1 MATTKPQKGKP
12 AATAPSAPQAKAK
25 TVTAPPVSN
34 LPFLF
39 SKENY
44 IIMAAGIA
52 VIILGFVLMTGVA
65 NDNPAVFPKEE
76 IYSFRRITLAPVV
89 VIIGFLIE
97 VYAILKR
104 PKTA

>member
-12 AATAPSAPQAKAK
+12 AAPVATAPQPKAK
-25 TVTAPPVSN
+25 TAVTT

-39 SKENY
+39 TKENY
-44 IIMAAGIA
+44 TIMLAGIV
-52 VIILGFVLMTGVA
+52 VIILGFVLMSGSA
-65 NDNPAVFPKEE
+65 NDNPAVFPKDE

>member
-12 AATAPSAPQAKAK
+12 AAAPTPAAQAKPK
-25 TVTAPPVSN
+25 PTATVSN

-39 SKENY
+39 SKDNY
-44 IIMAAGIA
+44 IIMIAGVA
-52 VIILGFVLMTGVA
+52 VVILGFVLMTGPA
-65 NDNPAVFPKEE
+65 NDNPNFFNGNE
-76 IYSFRRITLAPVV
+76 IYSFRRITLAPIVV
-89 VIIGFLIE
+89 MIGFLIE

>member
-12 AATAPSAPQAKAK
+12 AAAASTTTVSAKPK
-25 TVTAPPVSN
+25 TSTTVSN

-44 IIMAAGIA
+44 IIMLAGVA
-52 VIILGFVLMTGVA
+52 VIILGFVLMTGAA

-76 IYSFRRITLAPVV
+76 IYSFRRITLAPIV

-104 PKTA
+104 PTTA

>member
-1 MATTKPQKGKP
+1 MATTKPLKGKP
-12 AATAPSAPQAKAK
+12 AAPAPAAQPKPK
-25 TVTAPPVSN
+25 TTSTVSN

-39 SKENY
+39 SKDNY
-44 IIMAAGIA
+44 LIMIAGVA
-52 VIILGFVLMTGVA
+52 VVILGFALMTGVA

-76 IYSFRRITLAPVV
+76 IYSFRRITLAPIVV
-89 VIIGFLIE
+89 MIGFLIE

>member
-1 MATTKPQKGKP
+1 MATTKPQKGRPAAP
-12 AATAPSAPQAKAK
+12 AATAPQPKAKA
-25 TVTAPPVSN
+25 PVST

-39 SKENY
+39 TKENY
-44 IIMAAGIA
+44 MVMIAGIA
-52 VIILGFVLMTGVA
+52 VIILGFVLMSGSA
-65 NDNPAVFPKEE
+65 NDNPAVFPNEE

-104 PKTA
+104 PKTT

>member
-12 AATAPSAPQAKAK
+12 VAQAAAVQSPSKPKVA
-25 TVTAPPVSN
+25 TVSN
-34 LPFLF
+34 IPFLF

-44 IIMAAGIA
+44 IIMIAGVV
-52 VIILGFVLMTGVA
+52 VIILGFVLMTGPA
-65 NDNPAVFPKEE
+65 NDNPAFFPKEE

-89 VIIGFLIE
+89 VMIGFLIE

>member
-12 AATAPSAPQAKAK
+12 AAPAAPATQSKPKM
-25 TVTAPPVSN
+25 TTTTVSN

-44 IIMAAGIA
+44 LIKVGGVVV
-52 VIILGFVLMTGVA
+52 VIFGFLLMTGVA

-76 IYSFRRITLAPVV
+76 IYSFRRITLAPIVV
-89 VIIGFLIE
+89 MIGFLIE

>member
-12 AATAPSAPQAKAK
+12 AAQPAAATQPKPKATPTA
-25 TVTAPPVSN
+25 SN

-44 IIMAAGIA
+44 MIMVAGVIV
-52 VIILGFVLMTGVA
+52 VIIGFALMTGVA

-76 IYSFRRITLAPVV
+76 IYSFRRITLAPIVV
-89 VIIGFLIE
+89 MIGFLIE

>member
-1 MATTKPQKGKP
+1 MATTKPLKGKP
-12 AATAPSAPQAKAK
+12 AAPAATTTQVKTKAAP
-25 TVTAPPVSN
+25 TVS

-39 SKENY
+39 TRENY
-44 IIMAAGIA
+44 MIMVAGVA
-52 VIILGFVLMTGVA
+52 VIILGFVLMSGSA
-65 NDNPAVFPKEE
+65 NDNPAVFPKDE

>member
-12 AATAPSAPQAKAK
+12 AAVQAPASQAKAK
-25 TVTAPPVSN
+25 SSVSN

-44 IIMAAGIA
+44 VIMAAGVA
-52 VIILGFVLMTGVA
+52 VIILGFALMTGAA
-65 NDNPAVFPKEE
+65 NDNPAVFPREE

-89 VIIGFLIE
+89 VMIGFVIE
-97 VYAILKR
+97 IFAILKR

>member
-12 AATAPSAPQAKAK
+12 AATVQTAAAPSKAKAPSAPQ
-25 TVTAPPVSN
+25 

-44 IIMAAGIA
+44 LIMIAGVA
-52 VIILGFVLMTGVA
+52 VIILGFALMTGVS
-65 NDNPAVFPKEE
+65 NDNPAVFPREE

-89 VIIGFLIE
+89 VLIGFVIE

>member
-1 MATTKPQKGKP
+1 MATTKPIKAKP
-12 AATAPSAPQAKAK
+12 AATATAPQPKVK
-25 TVTAPPVSN
+25 TVSN

-39 SKENY
+39 ERENY
-44 IIMAAGIA
+44 IIMIAGIA
-52 VIILGFVLMTGVA
+52 VIILGFMLMSGAA

>member
-12 AATAPSAPQAKAK
+12 AAPVQAAATPKVKAPSAPQ
-25 TVTAPPVSN
+25 

-44 IIMAAGIA
+44 LIMVAGVA
-52 VIILGFVLMTGVA
+52 VIILGFALMTGVA
-65 NDNPAVFPKEE
+65 NDNPAVFPREE

-89 VIIGFLIE
+89 VLIGFAIE

>member
-12 AATAPSAPQAKAK
+12 AAVAQPATPPKPKTAP
-25 TVTAPPVSN
+25 VSQ

-39 SKENY
+39 SRENY
-44 IIMAAGIA
+44 LIMIAGVA
-52 VIILGFVLMTGVA
+52 VIIIGFLLMTGVA
-65 NDNPAVFPKEE
+65 NDNPAVFPKDE

-89 VIIGFLIE
+89 VLIGFAIE
-97 VYAILKR
+97 VFAILKR